1 MKSRYEDKFKTGAE
15 PYLEPGEEVLT
26 AFIAQAR
33 GRGQAMSG
41 NLVAGELGARQAR
54 KARAGAEAAGLV
66 IEYPMAIA
74 VTNQRL
80 LTLKITTPVL
90 GRGGEVTEL
99 LSAVGLRDVDSVHVR
114 RFGLGKRITI
124 TVNGANVELEGNVGA
139 NEFAEAFEHVKAQM
153 PTLRAVNARR

>member
-1 MKSRYEDKFKTGAE
+1 MKSRYEDKFKDGAE
-15 PYLEPGEEVLT
+15 PYLKAGEEVLT

-33 GRGQAMSG
+33 GRGQALSG
-41 NLVAGELGARQAR
+41 NLVAGELGAHQVR

-66 IEYPMAIA
+66 IEYPMAVA

-90 GRGGEVTEL
+90 GRGGEVTQL
-99 LSAVGLRDVDSVHVR
+99 LSAVWLQDVDGVHVR

-124 TVNGANVELEGNVGA
+124 TVNGADVELEGNVGA
-139 NEFAEAFEHVKAQM
+139 NEFGEAFEQAKAQIR
-153 PTLRAVNARR
+153 TLRAVNARW